1 MSLGDLNPYLLAE
14 PFITDEAMRRAL
26 AACLALSVSAPPIG
40 VFLLLRRMSLVGDAL
55 SHAILPGVAIG
66 FLIAGGSFVAM
77 SLGGFITGLV
87 VAFLSGAL
95 ARAKLL
101 TEDASLAS
109 FYLLSLALGVLIVSL
124 KGADDELL
132 HLLFG
137 SVLDLDI
144 PALFLMAAI
153 ATVSVLVL
161 AIVYRPLVVE
171 CFDRALLR
179 QVSGWGAPAH
189 FVFLGLLVINLV
201 GAFQVLGT
209 LLAVGIMLLPAITSR
224 FWAASVS
231 GMIGAAV
238 AIAAVSCVAG
248 LLVSHYGELEAGP
261 AIILTAGVFYGFSIL
276 FGIRDGVLLQAGRRR
291 RAASLT

>member
-26 AACLALSVSAPPIG
+26 AACLALSISAPPIG

-144 PALFLMAAI
+144 PAMLLMAVI
-153 ATVSVLVL
+153 ATVSVLAL

-171 CFDRALLR
+171 CFDRALLH

-224 FWAASVS
+224 FWAAGVS
-231 GMIGAAV
+231 GMIGVAV
-238 AIAAVSCVAG
+238 MIATVSCIIG
-248 LLVSHYGELEAGP
+248 LLISYYGELEAGP
-261 AIILTAGVFYGFSIL
+261 AIILTAGVFYGLSIL
-276 FGIRDGVLLQAGRRR
+276 FGTEDGILLQTVRRR